1 MLLRRS
7 FDLMSF
13 QDYESQAAEHLPIYD
28 RTRHIG
34 RSLLTQCG
42 SADVSSLASKLD
54 LIEKRWKNLLLELQ
68 KSKTSEKKPRT
79 GEQLRDDM
87 LQLRAWFMEA
97 ETLLTINP
105 PPENIQQGFEK
116 VSKQVIP
123 FNRILG
129 QGFRAIMPETTE
141 LT

>member
-1 MLLRRS
+1 MLDNDTL
-7 FDLMSF
+7 F
-13 QDYESQAAEHLPIYD
+13 QDYESQAAEHLPVYD

-42 SADVSSLASKLD
+42 SADVSKVASKLN
-54 LIEKRWKNLLLELQ
+54 LIEKRWKTLLLELQ
-68 KSKTSEKKPRT
+68 RSKTNERKPKT

-105 PPENIQQGFEK
+105 PPRNIREGFEK
-116 VSKQVIP
+116 VHESFLVH
-123 FNRILG
+123 L
-129 QGFRAIMPETTE
+129 
-141 LT
+141 